1 MESGLHWDRPSDEP
15 WYGSGW
21 LVTSGCFVVCA
32 WLRVRAVDNKTHHHE
47 AANPT
52 GEAQARCILLSGST
66 LAAAAHTIYN
76 IHTPAQSSE
85 AAGKGGPSASLPED
99 DDES

>member
-1 MESGLHWDRPSDEP
+1 M
-15 WYGSGW
+15 
-21 LVTSGCFVVCA
+21 VCA
-32 WLRVRAVDNKTHHHE
+32 WLRALAVYSKTHHHE
-47 AANPT
+47 TVYTTSDTTKHVA
-52 GEAQARCILLSGST
+52 CLFSGIT
-66 LAAAAHTIYN
+66 LTAVAHTIYN